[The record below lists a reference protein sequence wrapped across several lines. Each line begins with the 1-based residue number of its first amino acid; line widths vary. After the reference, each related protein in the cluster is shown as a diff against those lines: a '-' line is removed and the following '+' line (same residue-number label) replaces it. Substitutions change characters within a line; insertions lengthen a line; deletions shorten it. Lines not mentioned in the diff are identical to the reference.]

1 MTTAETDVLLP
12 QAEGI
17 PLPNPTPVSQ
27 PFWDGCARG
36 ELLYQRC
43 GACGRAVFNPAPACR
58 WCSSRELT
66 WQRSA
71 GLGSLYSWSVVWR
84 PQAPAFRVP
93 YAAALVDVDEGYQIL
108 SNVIGCTP
116 GDLRLG
122 LRLQVEFH
130 PVGGGIHLPY
140 FRPAAETAG

>member
-1 MTTAETDVLLP
+1 MTTAQAMLLP
-12 QAEGI
+12 QSEGI

-43 GACGRAVFNPAPACR
+43 GSCQRAVFNPAPACR
-58 WCSSRELT
+58 WCSSRELS

-84 PQAPAFRVP
+84 PQSPAFQVP
-93 YAAALVDVDEGYQIL
+93 YAAALVDLDEGYQLL

-116 GDLRLG
+116 DDLRAG
-122 LRLQVEFH
+122 LRLRVEFH
-130 PVGGGIHLPY
+130 PVGGGFSLPY
-140 FRPAAETAG
+140 FRPAEDAAG